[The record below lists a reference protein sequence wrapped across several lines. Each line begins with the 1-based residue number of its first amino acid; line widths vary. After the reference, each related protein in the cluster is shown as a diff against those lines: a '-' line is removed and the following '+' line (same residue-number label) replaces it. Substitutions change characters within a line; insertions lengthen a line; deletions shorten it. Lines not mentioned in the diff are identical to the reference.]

1 MTWDECAR
9 EWVASHHMAPV
20 RLHGRMN
27 TLASCLTM
35 PSVRLGVGGRAASE
49 VFMRE
54 IEEMAD
60 DSEALYAPLIE
71 RHVPCPTLEVML
83 LKGSKPT
90 PAYDARGRPL
100 VVAREADLSD
110 LAASVT
116 EPGCY
121 RVLARHPK
129 SHAYITEKD
138 HSVTPAMLGKGAAHA
153 GPRVL
158 AQAAPVHAAPAHST
172 PYAAVSEHAYV
183 GHLHQT
189 INDLKDALREAT
201 SRADRDIR
209 YERERAD
216 AGIKAAQEKCEA
228 AVKAASDAN
237 IKLAAYGAR
246 LDGSQRRCTELE
258 DQLEVLRSEVEA
270 ARLMAAELKQK
281 AEEGEFSPVDAFMQV
296 DQAFDLID
304 KTANRFKN

>member
-1 MTWDECAR
+1 
-9 EWVASHHMAPV
+9 
-20 RLHGRMN
+20 
-27 TLASCLTM
+27 
-35 PSVRLGVGGRAASE
+35 
-49 VFMRE
+49 MRE

-60 DSEALYAPLIE
+60 DSAAIYAPLIE
-71 RHVPCPTLEVML
+71 RHVPCPTLEVLL

-90 PAYDARGRPL
+90 TAYDAKGRPL

-121 RVLARHPK
+121 RVIARRPG
-129 SHAYITEKD
+129 SNAYITEKD
-138 HSVTPAMLGKGAAHA
+138 HSVTPAMLGNGAPRNGAHVA
-153 GPRVL
+153 HQPAL
-158 AQAAPVHAAPAHST
+158 AQVTPPPT
-172 PYAAVSEHAYV
+172 PYGAVSEHAYV

-201 SRADRDIR
+201 SRADRDVR

-246 LDGSQRRCTELE
+246 LDGSQRRCGELE
-258 DQLEVLRSEVEA
+258 DQLDVLRAEVEA

-281 AEEGEFSPVDAFMQV
+281 AEEGEFSPIDAFMQV

-304 KTANRFKN
+304 KAATRFKD